1 MRALLFLIALAFVV
15 SCKQSKKSGEV
26 EETPIQTEA
35 QVEALA
41 QKGEKTLSTY
51 CYQCHNPEVSMD
63 NMLAPPMIAVKNH
76 YITEE
81 TTKEEFMADL
91 RAWMAGPS
99 EEKSKMPGALE
110 KFGLMNHQIYPD
122 SVITVIGEYLYDNE
136 VAEPEWYQE
145 HHEEMHGKGKGKGMG
160 AGQGKGQKKGGQ

>member
-1 MRALLFLIALAFVV
+1 MRALLFLTVLSFVF
-15 SCKQSKKSGEV
+15 SCKQAKKSGEV
-26 EETPIQTEA
+26 EETPMPTEA
-35 QVEALA
+35 ETVAMAEH
-41 QKGEKTLSTY
+41 GEKMLSTY
-51 CYQCHNPEVSMD
+51 CYQCHSPEASME

-76 YITEE
+76 YITED

-136 VAEPEWYQE
+136 VEEPEWYQA
-145 HHEEMHGKGKGKGMG
+145 HHEEMHGKGKGKG
-160 AGQGKGQKKGGQ
+160 AGHGKGQKKGDH